1 MILLEA
7 DCQERNVTGFEQ
19 NTCIKQIRSKKV
31 CVITN
36 GCPENRID
44 CARMQTF
51 LSDNSHILTDN
62 YQDADVIVFN
72 ACGLTESSQED
83 SIKIIRFIQ
92 ANKQPSAELV
102 VCGCLPKI
110 NMSRLRQVH
119 HGFTFEHD
127 LERLTEF
134 IETQT
139 SPEDA
144 YANQLAPR
152 TDIASIQ
159 RRRIPNLRKV
169 TSLMSIKERLTASYY
184 SRLEQTINVFRPGSF
199 CIKVSTGCLNACSYC
214 AVRISRGRLR
224 SKPIDRVIE
233 EFEQG
238 LAMDYT
244 EFALLGTD
252 VGAYGRDQGV
262 TLADLLREM
271 VEIPGDYT
279 IRLRNIQPKF
289 LIEMMPELQQI
300 LGSGKIP
307 YLSSAAQSGSD
318 RILELMRRG
327 YRIEDFKQ
335 AILTLKSQFPA
346 LQIRTQIMVGFPG
359 ETEDEFQDTLR
370 LLDEGNFD
378 FVEVYMFQPRP
389 GTEAARMKD
398 QIPEKVGRR
407 RYHKA
412 YMKSLPHRVRET
424 PRCALTCDET
434 ARLTPASFDGAV
446 AGVASATGA
455 EAKAPRL
462 GPRPAGTL
470 TRSPRAAFSQVLR

>member
-1 MILLEA
+1 MILLQAER
-7 DCQERNVTGFEQ
+7 QERKTAGFEQ
-19 NTCIKQIRSKKV
+19 STCIKQIRSKKV
-31 CVITN
+31 CIITN

-44 CARMQTF
+44 CARMQAF
-51 LSDNSHILTDN
+51 LSDNSHIIIDD
-62 YQDADVIVFN
+62 YKDADVIVFN
-72 ACGLTESSQED
+72 ACGLTEDSQDD

-110 NMSRLRQVH
+110 NMPRLRQVH
-119 HGFTFEHD
+119 QGFTFEHD
-127 LERLTEF
+127 LEELAEV

-139 SPEDA
+139 SAEDT
-144 YANQLAPR
+144 YANNLAPR
-152 TDIASIQ
+152 IDTAAIQ

-169 TSLMSIKERLTASYY
+169 TSLMSIRERLTTPYY

-224 SKPIDRVIE
+224 SKPIDRVME

-238 LAMDYT
+238 LAMGYT

-262 TLADLLREM
+262 TLTDLLREM
-271 VEIPGDYT
+271 VENPGDYT

-289 LIEMMPELQQI
+289 LIEMMPELQEI

-318 RILELMRRG
+318 RILGLMRRG
-327 YRIEDFKQ
+327 YRIEDFER

-370 LLDEGNFD
+370 LLDEVNFD
-378 FVEVYMFQPRP
+378 FVEVYTFQPRP

-398 QIPEKVGRR
+398 QIPQKVARR

-412 YMKSLPHRVRET
+412 YMKSLPHRVRKT
-424 PRCALTCDET
+424 ACCA
-434 ARLTPASFDGAV
+434 DGA
-446 AGVASATGA
+446 
-455 EAKAPRL
+455 PRIPEL
-462 GPRPAGTL
+462 PTEQPHLVHA
-470 TRSPRAAFSQVLR
+470 